1 MDGAC
6 IEKWTVKTF
15 GLNVKEYRV
24 VTDSAGGTS
33 WRIGDEL
40 QTKLDEEYN
49 QLVQD

>member
-6 IEKWTVKTF
+6 IEKRTIKTF
-15 GLNVKEYRV
+15 GLYVKEYRV
-24 VTDSAGGTS
+24 VTDSEGGTS
-33 WRIGDEL
+33 WPIGDEL